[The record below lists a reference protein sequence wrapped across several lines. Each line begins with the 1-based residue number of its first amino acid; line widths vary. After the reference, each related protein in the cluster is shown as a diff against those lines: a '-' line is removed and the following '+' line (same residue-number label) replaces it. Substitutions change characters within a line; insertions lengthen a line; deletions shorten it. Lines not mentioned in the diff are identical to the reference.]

1 MRGWSL
7 GAIPAVCCARATRLC
22 AAWLSASAASIIWP
36 EFSDG
41 GVNLSQVKKIIIG
54 TGDGT
59 NSGQPDEDK
68 DILYIDDIR
77 LCPPE
82 CTLTSRGD
90 VNGDCRIDLKDF
102 SIMAGDWLSE
112 G

>member
-1 MRGWSL
+1 VILEDSTGGSHESPNPHSYAPLTEVWQQWDIEL
-7 GAIPAVCCARATRLC
+7 T
-22 AAWLSASAASIIWP
+22 

-41 GVNLSQVKKIIIG
+41 GVNLAQVKKIIIK

-59 NSGQPDEDK
+59 DSGQPDEDK
-68 DILYIDDIR
+68 DTLYIDDIR

-90 VNGDCRIDLKDF
+90 VDGDCRIDLKDF
-102 SIMAGDWLSE
+102 CIMAGDWLSE
-112 G
+112 GP